1 MEAAVFPVAV
11 AEAAVAAAGNSLYK
25 SIMDNMNEQNWK
37 DKLTSQQYKIMR
49 ENGTES
55 PFTGEYWDNH
65 EDGIYKCAACGE
77 VLFRSNEKF
86 DSGSGWPSFFD
97 AVDKNNI
104 TLIEDKSHGMT
115 RTEVK
120 CANCDSHLGHLFND
134 GPNPTGQRYC
144 INSASLDFQKKRS

>member
-1 MEAAVFPVAV
+1 
-11 AEAAVAAAGNSLYK
+11 
-25 SIMDNMNEQNWK
+25 MDEKDEQFWK
-37 DKLTSQQYKIMR
+37 DKLTPEQYKIMR
-49 ENGTES
+49 ENGTEP

-65 EDGIYKCAACGE
+65 EDGVYKCAACGE
-77 VLFRSNEKF
+77 LLFRSNEKF

-97 AVDKNNI
+97 AVGKNKIN
-104 TLIEDKSHGMT
+104 LIEDTSHAMT
-115 RTEVK
+115 RTEVR